1 MTSPRKKYPLA
12 PGEEDV
18 LVANSALS
26 QALLLLGGV
35 VAAMVVAGLTTGEW
49 RDAIIFFGWADAVA
63 ASITALDA
71 GTTVG
76 WGLVLGAAFLAIEQ
90 LIELSARRFAGG
102 EEAIVEGRRG
112 VNGELARASW
122 PHILMITCM
131 AGCAEELLFRFGLL
145 GAIQIGFGMVAPA
158 WYASLF
164 ALVMASVVFWMA
176 HVRYR
181 DLWSSIAVL
190 IIAFA
195 LGIAFIVTG
204 SVAVVAVAHAAYDL
218 ASLAIERARMSR
230 EDDYFH
236 GPAPDR
242 ILLDM
247 LDEQLAEDE
256 SPADGDEDEGDG
268 DKK

>member
-1 MTSPRKKYPLA
+1 MMSPSKKYPLA
-12 PGEEDV
+12 PGEEDA
-18 LVANSALS
+18 LVANSTLS
-26 QALLLLGGV
+26 QAMLLLGGV

-49 RDAIIFFGWADAVA
+49 RNSIVFFGWADAIA
-63 ASITALDA
+63 ASITALGA

-76 WGLVLGAAFLAIEQ
+76 VGLGLAVAFLLVEQ
-90 LIELSARRFAGG
+90 LIELIARRFAGG
-102 EEAIVEGRRG
+102 EEAIIEGRRDL
-112 VNGELARASW
+112 NGELARASW

-195 LGIAFIVTG
+195 LGLVYIFTG
-204 SVAVVAVAHAAYDL
+204 SVAVVAIAHTAYDL

-247 LDEQLAEDE
+247 LDEQLAESE
-256 SPADGDEDEGDG
+256 SPDDGDEDEGD